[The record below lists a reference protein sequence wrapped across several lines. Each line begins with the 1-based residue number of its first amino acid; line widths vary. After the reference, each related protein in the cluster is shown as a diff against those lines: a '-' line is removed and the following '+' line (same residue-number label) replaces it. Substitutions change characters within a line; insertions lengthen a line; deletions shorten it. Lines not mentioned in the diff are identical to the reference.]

1 MSNNSQFLGIVENK
15 KFKLVFSKSGPDIY
29 VRLTSI
35 PMQAAQSPERAELD
49 LSTYQGKAI
58 MIRGYDG
65 GGWIYSAEV
74 IDEAG
79 PILTVVVQQLF
90 KQQ

>member
-15 KFKLVFSKSGPDIY
+15 KFKLVFPKSGPDIY

-35 PMQAAQSPERAELD
+35 PMQAAQSPESAELD

-58 MIRGYDG
+58 MVRGHDG